1 MSDQR
6 PAPTLADIRAELLR
20 LMSEVLGQALPRLP
34 DDTPILDLVVSSL
47 MLVEGMRRI
56 YERFGVLI
64 SIRRAHIR
72 VEYSV
77 SWLAG
82 AVALLILSR
91 SRALLEMAA
100 VRLGIEDPLL
110 VLMLLAGVS
119 FLLVFFRFSAIISK
133 LKDDNIALAQRVAIL
148 EYYLRSRSGPGNPVP

>member
-1 MSDQR
+1 MD
-6 PAPTLADIRAELLR
+6 
-20 LMSEVLGQALPRLP
+20 
-34 DDTPILDLVVSSL
+34 PILNITTILSL
-47 MLVEGMRRI
+47 LLIAM
-56 YERFGVLI
+56 VLI